1 MVFPWGCCA
10 PSAGRRKT
18 AWRETRGRSTSSLL
32 RRRTPTPGS
41 RVCATRAP
49 WPAKCLYPGALG
61 HGPRRR
67 PLRALRRMAPGPE
80 RRSPGPGQAQ
90 PTDYRA
96 HSLFAAVRA
105 EEVRGRLAIHVG
117 RQSARPKK
125 SKQKA
130 RPKRKERTAEVAL
143 RYRKIELRPP
153 PPAPPDV
160 RITHPA
166 VLLSDEAPDSSKCG

>member
-1 MVFPWGCCA
+1 MMGGELHPHCEQRMK
-10 PSAGRRKT
+10 SQKT
-18 AWRETRGRSTSSLL
+18 
-32 RRRTPTPGS
+32 
-41 RVCATRAP
+41 V
-49 WPAKCLYPGALG
+49 LG
-61 HGPRRR
+61 I
-67 PLRALRRMAPGPE
+67 
-80 RRSPGPGQAQ
+80 QA
-90 PTDYRA
+90 
-96 HSLFAAVRA
+96 
-105 EEVRGRLAIHVG
+105 

-166 VLLSDEAPDSSKCG
+166 VLLSVEAPDSSRCG